1 MIPVQPILIEIGPIT
16 LYSYGLMMALG
27 FMAAYTVLHKEH
39 ARLKLNVD
47 NAGTLLI
54 VGLVCGIIG
63 AKLLFVITEWD
74 RFIQDPVGML
84 FSPSGLVWYGG
95 FLGGFLGMFYY
106 VRRKRL
112 PILQYLDMIG
122 LGGMIGYAVGRLG
135 CHFSGDGDY
144 GIPTNLPWGTI
155 YASGTAKPTTAA
167 ADYFSRNPEA
177 AQKWNYTELAA
188 NIVDTDRFGSI
199 TEFDTTVTMHP
210 TPIYEFIMGVIVFF
224 FLWKLR
230 LKLRTAGML
239 FGVYLI
245 VMAIQRFI
253 IEFWRLN
260 PVIALGLSQAQLFSI
275 LIFIGGLVMIYT
287 LKQRE
292 KSGQL

>member
-1 MIPVQPILIEIGPIT
+1 MRPILIELGPIT

-39 ARLKLNVD
+39 VRLKFNVN

-63 AKLLFVITEWD
+63 AKVLYVITDWE
-74 RFIQDPVGML
+74 RFVRDPVGML
-84 FSPSGLVWYGG
+84 FSPAGLVWYGG
-95 FLGGFLGMFYY
+95 FLGGFAGMFYY
-106 VRRKRL
+106 VRKKRL

-135 CHFSGDGDY
+135 CHFAGDGDY
-144 GIPTNLPWGTI
+144 GIPTDLPWGTI
-155 YASGTAKPTTAA
+155 YANGTVKPTNAA

-177 AQKWNYTELAA
+177 AAEWNYSELAT
-188 NIVDTDRFGSI
+188 NIVDHDRFGAI
-199 TEFDTTVTMHP
+199 TEFDLNVAMHP
-210 TPIYEFIMGVIVFF
+210 TPVYEFIMGVIVFF

-230 LKLRTAGML
+230 TKLVIPGML
-239 FGVYLI
+239 FGVYLL
-245 VMAIQRFI
+245 VMPVQRFI

-260 PVIALGLSQAQLFSI
+260 PIVALGLTQAQLFSI
-275 LIFIGGLVMIYT
+275 LIFIAGLIMIYT
-287 LKQRE
+287 LKKRE
-292 KSGQL
+292 KTGRA